1 MWLFDYFAGVTDTA
15 VVERGRNVVSV
26 ARDGTAKLWD
36 VGQKTCLATMSELG
50 GIINGCDLG
59 SAPTSLTLGTP
70 EEPASKF
77 ENQILSQKLITPCI
91 NACCKCLKCCSP

>member
-1 MWLFDYFAGVTDTA
+1 MNACKFHGGLLYFCLCFLQCGYFFIYTGVTDTA

-70 EEPASKF
+70 EEPASEF
-77 ENQILSQKLITPCI
+77 GNQI
-91 NACCKCLKCCSP
+91 